1 MWANLS
7 LKYSN
12 SIKSNAIKDMNTQ
25 IENRPTKESGD
36 RNKLQVDRNTSQ
48 RNYVCP
54 TVDISETKD
63 GYLLEAEM
71 PGVNKEGLEL
81 LLEGNKLTIFGHRQS
96 DALNGQPLYREST
109 STDYRRIFV
118 LDPTI
123 DTGNI
128 SAQIEQGI
136 LKLTLPKAER
146 VKPRKIKVAD

>member
-1 MWANLS
+1 M
-7 LKYSN
+7 
-12 SIKSNAIKDMNTQ
+12 ITQ
-25 IENRPTKESGD
+25 TENRPTKENGD
-36 RNKLQVDRNTSQ
+36 RNTPQGGRTLPQ
-48 RNYVCP
+48 RTYVTP
-54 TVDISETKD
+54 NVDITESKD

-81 LLEGNKLTIFGHRQS
+81 LMEGNELTIVGHRQT
-96 DALNGQPLYREST
+96 DAIDGQLLYRES
-109 STDYRRIFV
+109 SPTDYRRVFV

-146 VKPRKIKVAD
+146 VKPRRIKVAD

>member
-1 MWANLS
+1 M
-7 LKYSN
+7 
-12 SIKSNAIKDMNTQ
+12 ITQ
-25 IENRPTKESGD
+25 TENRPTKESG
-36 RNKLQVDRNTSQ
+36 QRNTPQVGRTLPQ
-48 RNYVCP
+48 RTYVTP
-54 TVDISETKD
+54 NVDITESKD

-81 LLEGNKLTIFGHRQS
+81 LMEGNELTIVGHRRT
-96 DALNGQPLYREST
+96 DAVDGQLLYREST
-109 STDYRRIFV
+109 PTDYRRIFV

-146 VKPRKIKVAD
+146 VKPRRIKVAD

>member
-1 MWANLS
+1 M
-7 LKYSN
+7 
-12 SIKSNAIKDMNTQ
+12 ITQ
-25 IENRPTKESGD
+25 TENRPTKESGNRNTPQDD
-36 RNKLQVDRNTSQ
+36 RTTSQ
-48 RNYVCP
+48 RNYVSP

-71 PGVNKEGLEL
+71 PGVNKEGSEL
-81 LLEGNKLTIFGHRQS
+81 LLEDNKLTIVGHRQA
-96 DALNGQPLYREST
+96 DGLHGQPLYRES
-109 STDYRRIFV
+109 SPTDYRRIFV

-123 DTGNI
+123 DTGKI